1 MTKAEMIEHIID
13 TLEFFRESPDIF
25 QPGETSVTA
34 ICGGSDSA
42 ISENQGISLNP

>member
-34 ICGGSDSA
+34 ICGGSDIA
-42 ISENQGISLNP
+42 ISENQGTTSNP